1 MAPRFWETKKL
12 EEMNADEWDSL
23 CDRCGKCCLHKLI
36 DEDTNDIFYTRVA
49 CSLLDP
55 NTLQCASYSNRFF
68 EVKDCLDVKKMTSTE
83 MSWMPRTCAYRL
95 IMEGKALPRWHPLI
109 TEKPTDMECD
119 ERSIRGKVVSEKE
132 VDIGSLQTE
141 IITWIEA

>member
-1 MAPRFWETKKL
+1 MALRFWETKKL

-55 NTLQCASYSNRFF
+55 NTLQCASYSNRFS

-83 MSWMPRTCAYRL
+83 MRWMPRTCAYRL

-109 TEKPTDMECD
+109 IEKPTDMECE

-132 VDIGSLQTE
+132 VDLGSLQTE